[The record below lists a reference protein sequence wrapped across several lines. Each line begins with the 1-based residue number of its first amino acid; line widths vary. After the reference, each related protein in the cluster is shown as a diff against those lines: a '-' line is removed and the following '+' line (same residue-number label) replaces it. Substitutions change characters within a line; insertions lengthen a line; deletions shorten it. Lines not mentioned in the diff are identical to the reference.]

1 LPNTYKILGQARPA
15 DTATATLYTVPSL
28 TQAVTST
35 ISVTNVTATPYN
47 VSVYVVPSG
56 GTASADNALVYAA
69 ELGANTLQTF
79 TLGITLAAG
88 DSIAVQSSFASFA
101 TYQVFGQE
109 IS

>member
-1 LPNTYKILGQARPA
+1 LTNTYKILGQARPA
-15 DTATATLYTVPSL
+15 DTATATLYAVPSL
-28 TQAVTST
+28 TQAVIST
-35 ISVTNVTATPYN
+35 ISATNVTPVPYN
-47 VSVYVVPSG
+47 ISVYVVPSG
-56 GTASADNALVYAA
+56 GTAGVDNALVYTA

-88 DSIAVQSSFASFA
+88 DSIAVQSNYASFA